1 MTTGDAR
8 ARDARA
14 SDAPAGDAPAGNAR
28 ASDAP
33 ARDPR
38 AEWPRAGE
46 ARAGNPPQSEPPVLE
61 APPGWVTFDCYG
73 TLVDWR
79 HGIRAGAEA
88 VLPGMG
94 EALLAGYHRHEA
106 AVEAVDPPLR
116 YRAVLAETL
125 RRAAAEEGIT
135 LDDAASQVLATT
147 LPLSPVFPDV
157 AQALRALRA
166 SGWHLGVLTNC
177 DRDLFAVTARRLP
190 VRMDLVVTAEDAG
203 SYKPAL
209 GHFARGAE
217 ILRGFPGPWVHV
229 AQSYVH
235 DVEPAAEAGVP
246 CVWINRLGEG
256 HDPSLAAAVRM
267 DLTDLPAAVTYAAS
281 LGAGSSRSRDLPA
294 SRSRSGWRQM

>member
-1 MTTGDAR
+1 MTGDQPRPGGPEAAR
-8 ARDARA
+8 P
-14 SDAPAGDAPAGNAR
+14 PAGEPDEISAQADDHPPA
-28 ASDAP
+28 
-33 ARDPR
+33 DP
-38 AEWPRAGE
+38 
-46 ARAGNPPQSEPPVLE
+46 
-61 APPGWVTFDCYG
+61 PPGWVTFDCYG

-79 HGIRAGAEA
+79 HGIRSGAEA

-106 AVEAVDPPLR
+106 AVEASAPPLR

-125 RRAAAEEGIT
+125 RRAAADEGIT
-135 LDDAASQVLATT
+135 LDDEASEVLATT

-157 AQALRALRA
+157 AAALGALRAA
-166 SGWHLGVLTNC
+166 GWRLGVLTNC
-177 DRDLFAVTARRLP
+177 DRDLFAITARRLP
-190 VRMDLVVTAEDAG
+190 VPIDLVVTAEDAG

-209 GHFARGAE
+209 GHFARAAE

-235 DVEPAAEAGVP
+235 DVEPAERAGVP

-256 HDPSLAAAVRM
+256 HDRSRAATVRANL
-267 DLTDLPAAVTYAAS
+267 DDLPAAVAYAAS
-281 LGAGSSRSRDLPA
+281 LGADSSRSRDLPA